1 MRIDANTVM
10 RRGARIP
17 ACCLAIGLVLATAL
31 LAGCA
36 SMRPGPPTPITSMSQ
51 IEGKWRGTIS
61 IGFGGPEVLY
71 YLTIHPN
78 GQYVAE
84 WGISTQW
91 GRVTLSDGVA
101 SFQAEAGVM
110 GSSSGTIAYSSSPRS
125 LTLNSTFSNW
135 SAYMTPLN

>member
-1 MRIDANTVM
+1 MWTDVKRVRSA
-10 RRGARIP
+10 A
-17 ACCLAIGLVLATAL
+17 LVLVVASAL
-31 LAGCA
+31 LAGCG

-51 IEGKWRGTIS
+51 LEGKWRGTITV
-61 IGFGGPEVLY
+61 GFSGPEELY

-91 GRVTLSDGVA
+91 GRVTLSGGAA

-110 GSSSGTIAYSSSPRS
+110 GSSSGTIAYSPSPRS
-125 LTLNSTFSNW
+125 LTLNSTFGNW
-135 SAYMTPLN
+135 SANVTPLE

>member
-1 MRIDANTVM
+1 MRNDANTAT
-10 RRGARIP
+10 RLA
-17 ACCLAIGLVLATAL
+17 AIGLVLAAAL

-36 SMRPGPPTPITSMSQ
+36 SMRPAPPTPITSMSE
-51 IEGKWRGTIS
+51 IEGKWRGTIT

-101 SFQAEAGVM
+101 SFQAEAGVL
-110 GSSSGTIAYSSSPRS
+110 GSSSGTIAYSPTPRS
-125 LTLNSTFSNW
+125 LSLSSTFGNW
-135 SAYMTPLN
+135 SAYVTPLN

>member
-1 MRIDANTVM
+1 MRNDANTLT
-10 RRGARIP
+10 RRVARIP
-17 ACCLAIGLVLATAL
+17 IRSVAIVLVLAAAL
-31 LAGCA
+31 LDGCA

-51 IEGKWRGTIS
+51 IEGKWRGTIT

-110 GSSSGTIAYSSSPRS
+110 GSSSGTITYSPSPRS
-125 LTLNSTFSNW
+125 LSLNSTFGNW
-135 SAYMTPLN
+135 SAYVTPLN

>member
-1 MRIDANTVM
+1 MWNDSNTSRRLARVPV
-10 RRGARIP
+10 RGA
-17 ACCLAIGLVLATAL
+17 AIGLVLAAAL
-31 LAGCA
+31 LAGCG

-110 GSSSGTIAYSSSPRS
+110 GSSSGTIAYSPSPRS
-125 LTLNSTFSNW
+125 LTVNSTFGNW
-135 SAYMTPLN
+135 SAYVTPLN

>member
-1 MRIDANTVM
+1 MRNDANTVG
-10 RRGARIP
+10 RVTRIQVRGTAIV
-17 ACCLAIGLVLATAL
+17 LALATAL

-36 SMRPGPPTPITSMSQ
+36 SMRPAPPTPITSMSE
-51 IEGKWRGTIS
+51 IEGKWRGTIT

-91 GRVTLSDGVA
+91 GRVTLSGGGA

-110 GSSSGTIAYSSSPRS
+110 GASSGTITYSPSPRS
-125 LTLNSTFSNW
+125 LSLNSTFGNW
-135 SAYMTPLN
+135 SAYVTPLN

>member
-1 MRIDANTVM
+1 MRNDANPAM

-17 ACCLAIGLVLATAL
+17 VRSAAVVLVLVAAL
-31 LAGCA
+31 LVGCA

-51 IEGKWRGTIS
+51 IEGKWRGTIA

-91 GRVTLSDGVA
+91 GRVTLGDGVA

-110 GSSSGTIAYSSSPRS
+110 GSSSGTIAYSPSPRS
-125 LTLNSTFSNW
+125 LTLNSTFGNW
-135 SAYMTPLN
+135 SAYVTPLN